1 MEAFENTTETNLDIQ
16 ITVLCGNNL
25 EGKKTE
31 HLQSWLQVTMDE
43 KILGKSEKKQID
55 ILEQRVDYN
64 FTCSFSPP
72 NDTQTLNNIAQ
83 KPVIF
88 TVMEVLTE
96 TKKSEATFL
105 ALGQA
110 VVDLLPLLQGRCSF
124 SSTVPVIPVNSPG
137 LKESQQGFAVK
148 QPTLDVYVSVLNPLL
163 SEAEL
168 AASNLLRVTVETA
181 YSVPEAWA
189 LPSGSAPSPY
199 TYTAAIEVPL
209 SAEKD
214 QVLMF
219 CGGQLKAGGQREV
232 KGRQKKR
239 PHQAELEPLNHFF
252 PGRFFLP
259 EPIKQEDGELTAL
272 EDRPFRKEAETMKD
286 RVSWDTETCCFLDAG
301 ASSRLQQ
308 KITESRLL
316 PVEIMR
322 SSDLPKKLN
331 VENPEVSFHGLAF
344 VDLGHLLVPG
354 VRRIRGA
361 YHVEPFSESE
371 LFIKSKQTVS
381 VLKEQAKIAAF
392 QAKARSILAAGFQK
406 QIRRNQNDSPK
417 RTRTAAI
424 VRKALKLRAAQSEDV
439 LEILAAAV
447 PVTAEGN
454 TYTEARTYIIVE
466 IVLEKPL
473 VPKPSP
479 EELARRLQ
487 ALIPPRPQPP
497 GPSGAERAVL
507 DFHQQVGNTV
517 AAVSEQYQ
525 EMFGANPNLSH
536 GLSQEQMLV
545 ELMGGLNLSG
555 RYFHFKEQ
563 MKHAVVGVVRDK
575 MQQVDPITN
584 PQELQTFTSRL
595 YVELVG
601 EMHAAL
607 NKIYSSDVDEDC
619 SEISLDSSQLR
630 HFARE
635 AQLFGNYQKAAKYYQ
650 ELVVRNPDEPLYM
663 FEWGSLYMLS
673 GDHMK
678 ANECFHEAV
687 SIQQAHQPSLMMCG
701 VLAVMSERYKH
712 AQILL
717 ERATSIDPPSV
728 SAWTL
733 LGLLHQRLNEP
744 FVAERAFAEA
754 KRVLEETEAN
764 NKTDKEEETKDSSEN
779 IKRDKALKDF
789 ECLDTEEHQESS
801 AEDDSSMSS
810 LSKLSCSIY
819 THTVQ
824 FLLQNGAF
832 QMAEQVLAQELLC
845 SEGGHTGSYL
855 YNLAQL
861 QMLKGDTCKA
871 ATTLKKAT
879 LYRDQD
885 PDTWAL
891 NGHCHYL
898 QGVFSEA
905 QKSYKCSLMFPEPP
919 SESHIVLL
927 RLGSIYLLE
936 NKFELAKDIY
946 LQACERSPSCL
957 TWLGLGTAC
966 YRLEELR
973 GAEEALTAANHLDTE
988 NAEVCAYLA
997 LICLRSGRLTEAEQ
1011 LYKYAVRYNLQESSL
1026 LREMDELKEQLR
1038 YSPLVSRFN
1047 TSVATEV

>member
-1 MEAFENTTETNLDIQ
+1 
-16 ITVLCGNNL
+16 
-25 EGKKTE
+25 
-31 HLQSWLQVTMDE
+31 
-43 KILGKSEKKQID
+43 
-55 ILEQRVDYN
+55 
-64 FTCSFSPP
+64 
-72 NDTQTLNNIAQ
+72 
-83 KPVIF
+83 
-88 TVMEVLTE
+88 
-96 TKKSEATFL
+96 
-105 ALGQA
+105 
-110 VVDLLPLLQGRCSF
+110 
-124 SSTVPVIPVNSPG
+124 
-137 LKESQQGFAVK
+137 
-148 QPTLDVYVSVLNPLL
+148 

-272 EDRPFRKEAETMKD
+272 E
-286 RVSWDTETCCFLDAG
+286 
-301 ASSRLQQ
+301 
-308 KITESRLL
+308 
-316 PVEIMR
+316 
-322 SSDLPKKLN
+322 LN

-371 LFIKSKQTVS
+371 LFIKVKRVHTSLHCSDPSQSKQTVS

-392 QAKARSILAAGFQK
+392 QAKEQPGYETKTYFC
-406 QIRRNQNDSPK
+406 
-417 RTRTAAI
+417 
-424 VRKALKLRAAQSEDV
+424 LRQ
-439 LEILAAAV
+439 
-447 PVTAEGN
+447 

-733 LGLLHQRLNEP
+733 LGEMRI
-744 FVAERAFAEA
+744 
-754 KRVLEETEAN
+754 
-764 NKTDKEEETKDSSEN
+764 KDSSLFILIAVAN
-779 IKRDKALKDF
+779 THVQTRNNLF
-789 ECLDTEEHQESS
+789 T
-801 AEDDSSMSS
+801 DSSTQILYFPSITFMLSFIIMSQS
-810 LSKLSCSIY
+810 HLTES
-819 THTVQ
+819 T
-824 FLLQNGAF
+824 LL
-832 QMAEQVLAQELLC
+832 
-845 SEGGHTGSYL
+845 
-855 YNLAQL
+855 
-861 QMLKGDTCKA
+861 
-871 ATTLKKAT
+871 
-879 LYRDQD
+879 QD

-997 LICLRSGRLTEAEQ
+997 LICLRGQLSLNIFTRMCLLKHLSLKEEALLPSQWPSGRVSALKLVDQGSNPCRVIPKSLKMGPNASLFDTQ
-1011 LYKYAVRYNLQESSL
+1011 L
-1026 LREMDELKEQLR
+1026 
-1038 YSPLVSRFN
+1038 
-1047 TSVATEV
+1047 

>member
-1 MEAFENTTETNLDIQ
+1 M
-16 ITVLCGNNL
+16 
-25 EGKKTE
+25 
-31 HLQSWLQVTMDE
+31 
-43 KILGKSEKKQID
+43 
-55 ILEQRVDYN
+55 
-64 FTCSFSPP
+64 
-72 NDTQTLNNIAQ
+72 
-83 KPVIF
+83 
-88 TVMEVLTE
+88 
-96 TKKSEATFL
+96 
-105 ALGQA
+105 
-110 VVDLLPLLQGRCSF
+110 
-124 SSTVPVIPVNSPG
+124 
-137 LKESQQGFAVK
+137 
-148 QPTLDVYVSVLNPLL
+148 
-163 SEAEL
+163 
-168 AASNLLRVTVETA
+168 
-181 YSVPEAWA
+181 
-189 LPSGSAPSPY
+189 
-199 TYTAAIEVPL
+199 
-209 SAEKD
+209 
-214 QVLMF
+214 
-219 CGGQLKAGGQREV
+219 
-232 KGRQKKR
+232 
-239 PHQAELEPLNHFF
+239 
-252 PGRFFLP
+252 
-259 EPIKQEDGELTAL
+259 
-272 EDRPFRKEAETMKD
+272 
-286 RVSWDTETCCFLDAG
+286 
-301 ASSRLQQ
+301 
-308 KITESRLL
+308 
-316 PVEIMR
+316 
-322 SSDLPKKLN
+322 
-331 VENPEVSFHGLAF
+331 
-344 VDLGHLLVPG
+344 
-354 VRRIRGA
+354 
-361 YHVEPFSESE
+361 
-371 LFIKSKQTVS
+371 
-381 VLKEQAKIAAF
+381 
-392 QAKARSILAAGFQK
+392 
-406 QIRRNQNDSPK
+406 
-417 RTRTAAI
+417 
-424 VRKALKLRAAQSEDV
+424 
-439 LEILAAAV
+439 
-447 PVTAEGN
+447 
-454 TYTEARTYIIVE
+454 YTEARTYIIVE

-479 EELARRLQ
+479 QELARRLQ

-507 DFHQQVGNTV
+507 DFHQQ
-517 AAVSEQYQ
+517 
-525 EMFGANPNLSH
+525 
-536 GLSQEQMLV
+536 
-545 ELMGGLNLSG
+545 
-555 RYFHFKEQ
+555 
-563 MKHAVVGVVRDK
+563 
-575 MQQVDPITN
+575 
-584 PQELQTFTSRL
+584 
-595 YVELVG
+595 
-601 EMHAAL
+601 
-607 NKIYSSDVDEDC
+607 
-619 SEISLDSSQLR
+619 
-630 HFARE
+630 
-635 AQLFGNYQKAAKYYQ
+635 
-650 ELVVRNPDEPLYM
+650 LVVRNPDDPLYM

-673 GDHMK
+673 GDHTK

-717 ERATSIDPPSV
+717 ERATSTDPPSV

-744 FVAERAFAEA
+744 FVAERAFAAA
-754 KRVLEETEAN
+754 KRVLEETN

-779 IKRDKALKDF
+779 IKRDEALKDF

-810 LSKLSCSIY
+810 PSKLSCSIY

-845 SEGGHTGSYL
+845 SEGGHIGSYL

-861 QMLKGDTCKA
+861 QMLKGDSCKA

-919 SESHIVLL
+919 SESHTVLL

-988 NAEVCAYLA
+988 NAEVWAYLA

-1038 YSPLVSRFN
+1038 FSPLVSRFN

>member
-1 MEAFENTTETNLDIQ
+1 MEAFENTTEKNLDIQ

-25 EGKKTE
+25 EGKKTK

-43 KILGKSEKKQID
+43 KVLGKSEKKQID
-55 ILEQRVDYN
+55 LLEQRVDYN

-88 TVMEVLTE
+88 TVMEVLSE

-110 VVDLLPLLQGRCSF
+110 VVDLLPLLQGQCSF
-124 SSTVPVIPVNSPG
+124 SSTVLVSPVNSPG
-137 LKESQQGFAVK
+137 LKESQQGFALK
-148 QPTLDVYVSVLNPLL
+148 
-163 SEAEL
+163 
-168 AASNLLRVTVETA
+168 
-181 YSVPEAWA
+181 
-189 LPSGSAPSPY
+189 
-199 TYTAAIEVPL
+199 
-209 SAEKD
+209 KD

-239 PHQAELEPLNHFF
+239 PHQAQLEPLNHFF

-272 EDRPFRKEAETMKD
+272 EDRPFRQEAETLKD

-322 SSDLPKKLN
+322 SSVQPKKLN
-331 VENPEVSFHGLAF
+331 VGNPEVSFHGLAF

-392 QAKARSILAAGFQK
+392 QAKVRGVLAAGFQK
-406 QIRRNQNDSPK
+406 QIRRDQNDSPK
-417 RTRTAAI
+417 RTRTATI
-424 VRKALKLRAAQSEDV
+424 VRKALKLRTAESEDV
-439 LEILAAAV
+439 LEILAAAA

-454 TYTEARTYIIVE
+454 EQPGYETKTNFCLRQMYTEARTYIIVE

-497 GPSGAERAVL
+497 GPSAAERAVL

-525 EMFGANPNLSH
+525 EMFGANPNLPH

-584 PQELQTFTSRL
+584 PRELQTFTSRL

-619 SEISLDSSQLR
+619 SEISLGSSQLR

-673 GDHMK
+673 GEHMK

-687 SIQQAHQPSLMMCG
+687 SIQQTHQPSLTMCG
-701 VLAVMSERYKH
+701 VLAMMSERYKH

-764 NKTDKEEETKDSSEN
+764 NKTDKEEETKDSSKN
-779 IKRDKALKDF
+779 IKRDEALKGERETSVTAQSHTVGQDF
-789 ECLDTEEHQESS
+789 ECLDTDEHQESS

-861 QMLKGDTCKA
+861 QMLKGDSCKA

-997 LICLRSGRLTEAEQ
+997 LICLRSGRLMEAEQ